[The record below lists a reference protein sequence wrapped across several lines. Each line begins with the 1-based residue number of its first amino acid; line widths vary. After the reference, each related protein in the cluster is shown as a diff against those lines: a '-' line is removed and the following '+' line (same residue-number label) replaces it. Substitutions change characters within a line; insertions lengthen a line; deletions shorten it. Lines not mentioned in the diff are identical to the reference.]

1 MDRPKITK
9 YPKRIIFPPGK
20 QYQFLKKAKDILNVN
35 WQQLAKEIK
44 IRPRTF
50 NDWKRELFSIS
61 LPAAKKI
68 SEISGLNIPKDIEVK
83 NPFWYT
89 SKGSQKGGEAC
100 LKKYGRI
107 GGDPE
112 YRKNLSKT

>member
-1 MDRPKITK
+1 MGIFFSRKKITC
-9 YPKRIIFPPGK
+9 P
-20 QYQFLKKAKDILNVN
+20 LCKKELDIQKVKDILNVN

-44 IRPRTF
+44 IHPRTF

-68 SEISGLNIPKDIEVK
+68 SEISGLNIPKEIEIK

-89 SKGSQKGGEAC
+89 NR
-100 LKKYGRI
+100 KKVKY
-107 GGDPE
+107 
-112 YRKNLSKT
+112 